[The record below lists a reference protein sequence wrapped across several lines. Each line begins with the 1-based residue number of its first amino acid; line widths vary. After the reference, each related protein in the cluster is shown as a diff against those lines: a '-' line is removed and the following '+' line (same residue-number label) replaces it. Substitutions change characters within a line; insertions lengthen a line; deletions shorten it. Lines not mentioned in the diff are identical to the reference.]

1 MSDLKN
7 ILSGIAAF
15 QARLIPV
22 YAPFM
27 PVTTIVWM
35 MKIRTRKPAA
45 STESGKVIQSDIV
58 RQRYIAAQVARNPPG
73 TGKESQRNPEIGAAV
88 TS

>member
-1 MSDLKN
+1 
-7 ILSGIAAF
+7 
-15 QARLIPV
+15 
-22 YAPFM
+22 
-27 PVTTIVWM
+27 M

-88 TS
+88 TR